1 MFLIK
6 SAVLS
11 CALSH
16 VLADTTTE
24 LGWVPK
30 YEFVNGKYVETPR
43 PYDTFRD
50 QCTSIVV
57 GKGARSKV
65 GKSGHVGPLSSHSND
80 CADCEIRMAAVPA
93 RAHSENAMRGVNDD
107 IPHLY
112 PRRVGYGRATI
123 YEPLPNQPPKPYLGF
138 IPEVP
143 STNALYESSYP
154 LMNEH
159 GLAFGESTTEAK
171 TILANA
177 QVGHKDPRT
186 NNTLN
191 GTALF
196 TISQLMQ
203 VALERCASARC
214 AIETMG
220 NLSEI
225 YGFAGE
231 EFGTSEM
238 VSIVD
243 KNEAWIFE
251 ITGAGPFKAVG
262 DLGSL
267 WVAQRVPDDHIA
279 VVANYMIIKQI
290 DPEDEENFM
299 VSSHLFPRLK
309 ELGLYDGPVSDF
321 NWQEVMGGT
330 LQNLE
335 MYDLLRRWRVY
346 SRVAPSLNMKVTHKI
361 SEMPF
366 SVKPDEAL
374 TELDVMNLF
383 RDHYEGTEFDMT
395 QGVLAGPNGNP
406 NYELTG
412 RDMMHVKGQIPRALS
427 LMRTAYTSIVVS
439 DEFPKVW
446 YGVDAPASSV
456 FVPFWANAL
465 FADGAN
471 GTMSRRYRTGKQQ
484 AFDRESA
491 HWAFN
496 FVANWM
502 SFVNHRNISAE
513 YVYPKR
519 DELQQIVLE
528 EVERVEKK
536 LYNAQANETEV
547 SVRLGEVQS
556 ELQEE
561 VVSSWWNLADMLV
574 MRYNDGYFN
583 FPDWAKNSV
592 KIIDTPI
599 WFLESM
605 GFSDDFIR
613 PTMHHFVPFFGKIQE
628 AIDWT
633 KNNGFIA
640 ASSILNQSGSASG
653 SGSFIST
660 LILTLVLGACVFFLG
675 ARTGAKRERAAIKK
689 LAEQGEYQRIIA

>member
-1 MFLIK
+1 
-6 SAVLS
+6 
-11 CALSH
+11 
-16 VLADTTTE
+16 
-24 LGWVPK
+24 
-30 YEFVNGKYVETPR
+30 
-43 PYDTFRD
+43 
-50 QCTSIVV
+50 
-57 GKGARSKV
+57 
-65 GKSGHVGPLSSHSND
+65 
-80 CADCEIRMAAVPA
+80 
-93 RAHSENAMRGVNDD
+93 
-107 IPHLY
+107 
-112 PRRVGYGRATI
+112 
-123 YEPLPNQPPKPYLGF
+123 
-138 IPEVP
+138 
-143 STNALYESSYP
+143 
-154 LMNEH
+154 
-159 GLAFGESTTEAK
+159 
-171 TILANA
+171 
-177 QVGHKDPRT
+177 
-186 NNTLN
+186 
-191 GTALF
+191 
-196 TISQLMQ
+196 
-203 VALERCASARC
+203 
-214 AIETMG
+214 
-220 NLSEI
+220 
-225 YGFAGE
+225 
-231 EFGTSEM
+231 
-238 VSIVD
+238 
-243 KNEAWIFE
+243 
-251 ITGAGPFKAVG
+251 
-262 DLGSL
+262 
-267 WVAQRVPDDHIA
+267 
-279 VVANYMIIKQI
+279 
-290 DPEDEENFM
+290 
-299 VSSHLFPRLK
+299 
-309 ELGLYDGPVSDF
+309 
-321 NWQEVMGGT
+321 
-330 LQNLE
+330 
-335 MYDLLRRWRVY
+335 
-346 SRVAPSLNMKVTHKI
+346 MKVTHKI

-366 SVKPDEAL
+366 SVKPDQAL

-456 FVPFWANAL
+456 FVPFWADAL
-465 FADGAN
+465 NADGAN
-471 GTMSRRYRTGKQQ
+471 GTMSRRYRIGKQQ

-536 LYNAQANETEV
+536 LYKAQANETEV

-599 WFLESM
+599 WFLEAM

-633 KNNGFIA
+633 KNNGYIA
-640 ASSILNQSGSASG
+640 ASSVLNQSGSASG

-660 LILTLVLGACVFFLG
+660 LILTLVLGACAFFLG
-675 ARTGAKRERAAIKK
+675 TRTGAKRERAAIKK